1 MFRLVKRSWKLCC
14 EKRPKD
20 GGAGADSKEFDALAR
35 DSVAASDGA
44 APGPEPEPEPEPDA
58 AGKSDGNC
66 LPCVSSD
73 AGIDQSSI

>member
-1 MFRLVKRSWKLCC
+1 MFRLVKRCWKLCC

-20 GGAGADSKEFDALAR
+20 GGAGADSKESSAADAGEFDALAR

-44 APGPEPEPEPEPDA
+44 APDA